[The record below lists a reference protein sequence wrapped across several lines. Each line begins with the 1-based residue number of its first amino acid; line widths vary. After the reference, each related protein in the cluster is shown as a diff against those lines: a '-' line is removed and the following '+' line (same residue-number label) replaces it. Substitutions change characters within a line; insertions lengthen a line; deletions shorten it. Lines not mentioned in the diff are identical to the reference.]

1 MVEILDQEEV
11 PFRVCRWVAWGK
23 WLQDRAVRLAVAFA
37 LRQEADLRKPG
48 RSTTGWSWPTDQLL
62 GSAEKVFR
70 GLPQYARLVEAGI
83 LAPRGKVPDNV
94 AMLTNAWPTVWGSI
108 QREIATLDRRAFR
121 DQAQQLA
128 ANRKQR
134 RARRRVKLRPHE
146 IAYAD
151 AFNTLSRGLLRADL
165 TLGEAAELRR
175 RSGSPSAR
183 RRS

>member
-83 LAPRGKVPDNV
+83 LAPRGKVPDDV
-94 AMLTNAWPTVWGSI
+94 AMLTNAWPTVSGAPSSARSPRSI
-108 QREIATLDRRAFR
+108 AERFAT
-121 DQAQQLA
+121 
-128 ANRKQR
+128 
-134 RARRRVKLRPHE
+134 
-146 IAYAD
+146 
-151 AFNTLSRGLLRADL
+151 
-165 TLGEAAELRR
+165 R
-175 RSGSPSAR
+175 RSSSPRTASSGGPGDA
-183 RRS
+183 